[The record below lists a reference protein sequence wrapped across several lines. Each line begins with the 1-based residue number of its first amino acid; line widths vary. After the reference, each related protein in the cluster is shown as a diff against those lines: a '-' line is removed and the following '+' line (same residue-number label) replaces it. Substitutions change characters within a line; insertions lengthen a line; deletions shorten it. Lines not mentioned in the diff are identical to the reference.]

1 MFSLILF
8 LTYLKE
14 SNGSRDLVMKTCGHL
29 LVPASSFLCLLRGHP
44 LWLFKEILLAF
55 TSMAPHDMSV
65 WLLATLEDEDLS
77 FWYTWTHTDTQTFS
91 GSSPPRHRHTY
102 THCLHFPLDIFIHL
116 RGSFGLLSIQCL
128 CSQFYINIVLRQGT
142 LRWGLLIVGV
152 TVFWAGWV
160 VSLGSLCC

>member
-14 SNGSRDLVMKTCGHL
+14 SNGSRDLVMKTSGHL
-29 LVPASSFLCLLRGHP
+29 LVPASSFLCLLRGHH

-55 TSMAPHDMSV
+55 TSVAPHVMSV
-65 WLLATLEDEDLS
+65 WLLATVEDMRIYVSDIPRHRNTE
-77 FWYTWTHTDTQTFS
+77 TFS
-91 GSSPPRHRHTY
+91 GSSPPPHRHTY

-128 CSQFYINIVLRQGT
+128 CSQFYINIVLSQGT
-142 LRWGLLIVGV
+142 LRWGLLIVAV
-152 TVFWAGWV
+152 TVF
-160 VSLGSLCC
+160 